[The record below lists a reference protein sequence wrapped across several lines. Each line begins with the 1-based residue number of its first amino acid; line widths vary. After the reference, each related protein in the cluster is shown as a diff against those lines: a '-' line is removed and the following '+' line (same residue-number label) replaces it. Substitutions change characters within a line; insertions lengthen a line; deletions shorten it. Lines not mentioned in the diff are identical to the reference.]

1 MASGQRA
8 YGRSLS
14 ANAFDG
20 YGAVQLGILGG
31 LMVLSLYHL
40 RIRRQP
46 SSDVFHDLNLAELH
60 RFASDEMDIVCSVFL
75 SRPKKGGHEIDELD
89 GSSLALI
96 CVRTKEKR
104 QVSNFTYNRTG
115 VEKPLHRPA
124 REGHTPEIGPCEMT

>member
-46 SSDVFHDLNLAELH
+46 SSDVFHDLKLAELH
-60 RFASDEMDIVCSVFL
+60 HFASDEMDIVCSVFL
-75 SRPKKGGHEIDELD
+75 SRPKKEDMKSTNLMVRLLHLYVYEQKKRGRFPSSHTIEQALKNPCTDPLGKATPQKLD
-89 GSSLALI
+89 
-96 CVRTKEKR
+96 
-104 QVSNFTYNRTG
+104 
-115 VEKPLHRPA
+115 PA
-124 REGHTPEIGPCEMT
+124 K